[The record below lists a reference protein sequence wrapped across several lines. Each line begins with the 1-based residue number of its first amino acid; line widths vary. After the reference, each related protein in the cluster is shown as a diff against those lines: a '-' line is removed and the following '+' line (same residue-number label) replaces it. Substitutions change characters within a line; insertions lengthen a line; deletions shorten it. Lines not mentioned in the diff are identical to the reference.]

1 MVKLLLDIGNSRAK
15 IAPLT
20 PGGCGRVTA
29 RPTARIANDIS
40 TLLEAR
46 PAVEAVWYS
55 STRPELTAALA
66 ELAAERGITLIRGR
80 ERCPLAVDYG
90 PGLGD
95 DRVLAAFEAVR
106 RLGAPCAVVGCGTAV
121 TVDLVEQRD
130 DPVFVGG
137 AILAGER
144 LILAALG
151 GLATLPELTPGDAE
165 QKPDGGT
172 ASNMFHGARTQVEAA
187 VAALLAEYTERSAP
201 GSTGLPV
208 LVHGGDAARYLDGRR
223 EVLRRE
229 FAVLE
234 ALARLA
240 GEQRA

>member
-1 MVKLLLDIGNSRAK
+1 MVKLLLDIGNSRVK
-15 IAPLT
+15 TAPLT
-20 PGGCGRVTA
+20 TGGRGRVKA
-29 RPTARIANDIS
+29 RSTARIAKDPA

-46 PAVEAVWYS
+46 PTVEAVWYS

-66 ELAAERGITLIRGR
+66 KLAAERGLTLIRGR

-90 PGLGD
+90 LGLGD

-130 DPVFVGG
+130 GPLFVGG

-151 GLATLPELTPGDAE
+151 GLSTLPELTPGAAE
-165 QKPDGGT
+165 LERNGGT
-172 ASNMFHGARTQVEAA
+172 AANMLHGARTQVEAA
-187 VAALLAEYTERSAP
+187 VAALLAEYNERSAP
-201 GSTGLPV
+201 GPAGLPV
-208 LVHGGDAARYLDGRR
+208 LVHGGDAARYLGGRR
-223 EVLRRE
+223 GVLRRE
-229 FAVLE
+229 YAVLE

-240 GEQRA
+240 GEQRG